1 MKRRWI
7 SAFLAVALLVGIAAG
22 STALAAD
29 EGEKSILSE
38 LLSSVTVLAPSAPG
52 TSTQKNSSA
61 LIDYSN
67 AADGYIMV
75 KWTGSGSPKLKVRI
89 KGPSCPDYYD
99 YDLRTDGEYEVFP
112 LSDGNGKYNVVV
124 YKNISGD
131 QYSSVLSAKVEA
143 KLTDEFA
150 PFLRPNQYVNFSE
163 DSNAVAKAA
172 ELCEGVTENLRKV
185 EKVYDFVVGNLTYDT
200 AKAKNPPKGYVPDI
214 DEVLE
219 TKKGIC
225 FDYASL
231 MAAML
236 RSQGVPVKLVFGH
249 TSGGQYHAWINV
261 WSEDGG
267 WVDSMIYFDGRVW
280 KLMDP
285 TYASSGKQSA
295 SIMKFI
301 GDAKNYKEKF
311 LY

>member
-1 MKRRWI
+1 MKRKWI
-7 SAFLAVALLVGIAAG
+7 SAFLAVALLIGIAAG

-75 KWTGSGSPKLKVRI
+75 KWTGGGSPKLKVRI
-89 KGPSCPDYYD
+89 KGPNCPDYYD
-99 YDLRTDGEYEVFP
+99 YNLRTDGEYEVFP

-131 QYSSVLSAKVEA
+131 QYSSVLSAKIEA

-163 DSNAVAKAA
+163 DSNAVVKAA

-185 EKVYDFVVGNLTYDT
+185 EKVYDFVVGGLTYDL
-200 AKAKNPPKGYVPDI
+200 AKAKNPPKGYVPNI

-236 RSQGVPVKLVFGH
+236 RSQEVPVKLVFGY

-267 WVDSMIYFDGRVW
+267 WVDSMIYFDGQIW

-285 TYASSGKQSA
+285 TFASNSKQSA

-301 GDAKNYKEKF
+301 GDATNYKEKF